1 MDAER
6 FRSAHKLRP
15 FRPITIKTSS
25 GEDYLVKHPEAM
37 WQSPQGGTVIVATG
51 GESFAMLA
59 TDHITAFVFSESQGS
74 ER

>member
-1 MDAER
+1 MDAEQ

-25 GEDYLVKHPEAM
+25 GEDYQVNHPEAM
-37 WQSPQGGTVIVATG
+37 WQSPQGGTVIFATG

-59 TDHITAFVFSESQGS
+59 TELVTAFVFSEAQSS
-74 ER
+74 EK

>member
-1 MDAER
+1 MDAEQ

-15 FRPITIKTSS
+15 FRPITIHTTS
-25 GEDYLVKHPEAM
+25 GEAYTVSHPEAM

-59 TDHITAFVFSESQGS
+59 TEHIAAFHFSEAQGT
-74 ER
+74 EK

>member
-1 MDAER
+1 MDAEQ

-15 FRPITIKTSS
+15 FRPITIQTAS
-25 GEDYLVKHPEAM
+25 GEAYTVKHPEAM

-59 TDHITAFVFSESQGS
+59 TEHITASQFG
-74 ER
+74 EAKAGDT